1 MPFFRTRQLM
11 LFFRELATMVQA
23 GLTIIDALADM
34 ALHFHDPSLR
44 RAAGYI
50 RDDLASGLALGD
62 AFARWAHLFPEWQ
75 VGMIRYSEHSG
86 KIASTL
92 NMIADQLEKDYA
104 SQLNLMTGLAYPLF
118 ILHAAIVLVPF
129 ASFGTCGLGGCL
141 YRGLGLLVALY
152 LFVIIGFSILNRANA
167 AGTRQVMDRAILSL
181 PVVGNLVRQF
191 CAARFCRALQ
201 SLSSAGVSIVTGW
214 KLAADAAGNSVIKQ
228 SLLLALPV
236 LESGRKISEA
246 LAVTRV
252 FSDRAVQTI
261 SVGERSG
268 SIVQTLEAMA
278 RHAEREN
285 EAATAILIRVVP
297 VLLYIAVA
305 LFIGIRVVSF
315 YLGYYRTVFSF

>member
-1 MPFFRTRQLM
+1 M
-11 LFFRELATMVQA
+11 LFFRELATMVQS
-23 GLTIIDALADM
+23 GLSIIDALADL
-34 ALHFHDPSLR
+34 AKNFPDASLR
-44 RAAGYI
+44 SAASYI
-50 RDDLASGLALGD
+50 MDDISSGLSLGD
-62 AFARWAHLFPEWQ
+62 AFARFAHIFPEWQ
-75 VGMIRYSEHSG
+75 VGMIRYSEQSG
-86 KIASTL
+86 RIAPTL
-92 NMIADQLEKDYA
+92 TLIADQLEKDYA

-118 ILHAAIVLVPF
+118 ILHVAIVLLPF
-129 ASFGTCGLGGCL
+129 TAFGSCGLA
-141 YRGLGLLVALY
+141 RGLGLLVVLY
-152 LFVIIGFSILNRANA
+152 LFAIIGFYILSRNNA
-167 AGTRQVMDRAILSL
+167 AGTRQIMDSAVLSL

-214 KLAADAAGNSVIKQ
+214 KLSADAAGNSVIKQ

-261 SVGERSG
+261 SVGEKSG

-278 RHAEREN
+278 KHAEREN
-285 EAATAILIRVVP
+285 EAATARLARVVP
-297 VLLYIAVA
+297 IVLYLAVA

-315 YLGYYRTVFSF
+315 YAGYYRSVFSY